1 VGNRFHQKM
10 LRENVVTVNEPA
22 MTVWNPATFP
32 EAMLRALS
40 SKNTCNGCTQRTFF
54 MMVAMGRR
62 DMEEKSVLLHL
73 HDQLPF
79 FDYVRD
85 LFI

>member
-1 VGNRFHQKM
+1 M
-10 LRENVVTVNEPA
+10 LRANVVTVNELA
-22 MTVWNPATFP
+22 MTVWKPATFP
-32 EAMLRALS
+32 EAKLCALS

-54 MMVAMGRR
+54 MMVAMDRR
-62 DMEEKSVLLHL
+62 DMEEKSVLFHL

>member
-1 VGNRFHQKM
+1 M
-10 LRENVVTVNEPA
+10 LC
-22 MTVWNPATFP
+22 
-32 EAMLRALS
+32 ALS

-54 MMVAMGRR
+54 MMVAMDGR
-62 DMEEKSVLLHL
+62 DMEEKSVLFHL

-85 LFI
+85 LLI

>member
-1 VGNRFHQKM
+1 M
-10 LRENVVTVNEPA
+10 LRANVVTVNELA
-22 MTVWNPATFP
+22 MTVWKPAAFP
-32 EAMLRALS
+32 EVMLRALS
-40 SKNTCNGCTQRTFF
+40 SKNACHGCTQRKFF
-54 MMVAMGRR
+54 MMVATDRR

-79 FDYVRD
+79 FDNVRD